1 MRLYKFFL
9 LSLSLFLTISCAANM
24 ADTRGNILSSEVKSV
39 ELKKVD
45 ENRYNILVE
54 GDEGLNFQIY
64 YSKSPYK
71 ISIFASDA
79 MLSSEVMKYKYND
92 DLIEKVVSFIDNQGG
107 VIEVYFKEDI
117 EYKVNEKLGKLDVEI
132 SKVSRDIKALGRSGL
147 DFKAADFEDINVAK
161 NVYEIKNFSDN
172 NQLLLKIKLDGVVRY
187 DYGYI
192 DDNLL
197 YIDLFDVQNKISAKR
212 LSGYGLVK
220 DIRVGS
226 YYPPQKVRFLVNMK
240 YSLPIFAGQN
250 GSYLIVSNEVNNVP
264 QDVKYL
270 VDVES
275 ISVKKYQ
282 SIIVKTIGR
291 PVYTK
296 KVVDGNL
303 VLEFSEDVKALS
315 TVKNIMSFENL
326 PFKRVRIGNVD
337 SKLSIVIVPNGEIY
351 AKVEKTPEGIMISGS
366 FDEFSRAE
374 EKLVPVLDDVKKGE
388 NAVYKYDKR
397 DLVTLSL
404 RDMDVREAIRLI
416 YYGRNKNIVF
426 GSEVKGTVSLYVK
439 DVPYRKALDVIY
451 NENQLVELEEDNIV
465 WIITKAKKDELEA
478 NKIKEAKQTEQ
489 QKELEPLI
497 TEIVPVNYTAASDY
511 KGVIE
516 SVLSKRGK
524 LQIEART
531 NSFVITDTKEN
542 IEKAKDLLSN
552 IDIPT
557 PQVTIEARIVEVFD
571 VNDVNIGIQW
581 GGKYS
586 NTFNTSH
593 SFPNT
598 VDVIGNTGATSPI
611 SGNNY
616 LVNLPIG
623 NPAGA
628 LAFSLGS
635 ISGKYALDVALSAL
649 EEENKAKTISSP
661 RVTTLDNQ
669 EAEIK
674 SGGTALIVPSGDN
687 TQAEEIDVGIKLKV
701 KPHITANKMVY
712 MEIEVEKSSLGQV
725 TANTA
730 TTEEKKAKTQVL
742 LASGETTVIGGIYE
756 DEKRNITTGIP
767 GLSKI
772 PFFGWLFKSRNTITT
787 KRELLVFL
795 TPQVVGQD

>member
-1 MRLYKFFL
+1 MKFYKFIL
-9 LSLSLFLTISCAANM
+9 LALSLFLSISCAVNKS
-24 ADTRGNILSSEVKSV
+24 DTRGNILGNKIKSL
-39 ELKKVD
+39 EIKKGD
-45 ENRYNILVE
+45 ENRYHILAE
-54 GDEGLNFQIY
+54 GDRELEFQVY

-71 ISIFASDA
+71 ISIFARDA
-79 MLSSEVMKYKYND
+79 EPSEEVLKYKYND
-92 DLIEKVVSFIDNQGG
+92 DLIEKIVSFIDNQGL

-117 EYKVNEKLGKLDVEI
+117 EYKIAEKVGKVDIEI
-132 SKVSRDIKALGRSGL
+132 SKIGRDIKSLGASGL

-161 NVYEIKNFSDN
+161 NVLEINNFSDN
-172 NQLLLKIKLDGVVRY
+172 NQLLLKIKLDGIVRY

-197 YIDLFDVQNKISAKR
+197 YIDLFDVQNKIQEKK
-212 LSGYGLVK
+212 LPGSGIVK
-220 DIRVGS
+220 DIKIGS
-226 YYPPQKVRFLVNMK
+226 YYPPQKVRFLVNIK
-240 YSLPIFAGQN
+240 KSSVIFAGQN

-264 QDVKYL
+264 KEVKYITDL
-270 VDVES
+270 ES

-282 SIIVKTIGR
+282 SIIIKTIGR

-315 TVKNIMSFENL
+315 KVKNIMSFADL
-326 PFKRVRIGNVD
+326 PFMRVRIGNID

-351 AKVEKTPEGIMISGS
+351 AKVEKTPEGIMVSGS

-374 EKLVPVLDDVKKGE
+374 EKLIPVLDNKKAE
-388 NAVYKYDKR
+388 KVAYEYEKR

-404 RDMDVREAIRLI
+404 KDMDVREAIRLI

-426 GSEVKGTVSLYVK
+426 GSEVKGTVNLYVK
-439 DVPYRKALDVIY
+439 NVPFRKALNVIY
-451 NENQLVELEEDNIV
+451 TENDLVEIDEDNIV
-465 WIITKAKKDELEA
+465 WIITKAKKTALES
-478 NKIKEAKQTEQ
+478 AKVEEVKAAQQ
-489 QKELEPLI
+489 QKEVEPLI

-524 LQIEART
+524 LQIEIRT
-531 NSFVITDTKEN
+531 NSFVITDTKES
-542 IEKAKDLLSN
+542 IEKAKDLLAS

-557 PQVTIEARIVEVFD
+557 PQVTIEARIVEIFD

-586 NTFNTSH
+586 RTFNTSN

-598 VDVIGNTGATSPI
+598 IDVVGGTGGTSPV

-616 LVNLPIG
+616 LVNLPVG

-628 LAFSLGS
+628 LALTLGS

-661 RVTTLDNQ
+661 RITTLDNQ

-701 KPHITANKMVY
+701 KPHITANNMVY

-730 TTEEKKAKTQVL
+730 TTDEKKAKTQVL
-742 LASGETTVIGGIYE
+742 LASGDTTVIGGIYE
-756 DEKRNITTGIP
+756 DEKRTITSGVP

-795 TPQVVGQD
+795 TPQVVTQD

>member
-1 MRLYKFFL
+1 
-9 LSLSLFLTISCAANM
+9 
-24 ADTRGNILSSEVKSV
+24 
-39 ELKKVD
+39 
-45 ENRYNILVE
+45 
-54 GDEGLNFQIY
+54 
-64 YSKSPYK
+64 
-71 ISIFASDA
+71 
-79 MLSSEVMKYKYND
+79 
-92 DLIEKVVSFIDNQGG
+92 
-107 VIEVYFKEDI
+107 
-117 EYKVNEKLGKLDVEI
+117 
-132 SKVSRDIKALGRSGL
+132 
-147 DFKAADFEDINVAK
+147 
-161 NVYEIKNFSDN
+161 
-172 NQLLLKIKLDGVVRY
+172 
-187 DYGYI
+187 
-192 DDNLL
+192 
-197 YIDLFDVQNKISAKR
+197 
-212 LSGYGLVK
+212 
-220 DIRVGS
+220 
-226 YYPPQKVRFLVNMK
+226 
-240 YSLPIFAGQN
+240 
-250 GSYLIVSNEVNNVP
+250 VSNEVNNVP
-264 QDVKYL
+264 KEVKYITDL
-270 VDVES
+270 ES

-282 SIIVKTIGR
+282 SIIIKTIGR

-315 TVKNIMSFENL
+315 KVKNIMSFADL
-326 PFKRVRIGNVD
+326 PFMRVRIGNID

-351 AKVEKTPEGIMISGS
+351 AKVEKTPEGIMVSGS

-374 EKLVPVLDDVKKGE
+374 EKLIPVLDNKKAE
-388 NAVYKYDKR
+388 KVAYEYEKR

-404 RDMDVREAIRLI
+404 KDMDVREAIRLI

-426 GSEVKGTVSLYVK
+426 GSEVKGTVNLYVK
-439 DVPYRKALDVIY
+439 NVPFRKALNVIY
-451 NENQLVELEEDNIV
+451 TENDLVEIDEDNIV
-465 WIITKAKKDELEA
+465 WIITKAKKTALES
-478 NKIKEAKQTEQ
+478 AKVEEVKAAQQ
-489 QKELEPLI
+489 QKEVEPLI

-524 LQIEART
+524 LQIEIRT
-531 NSFVITDTKEN
+531 NSFVITDTKES
-542 IEKAKDLLSN
+542 IEKAKDLLAS

-557 PQVTIEARIVEVFD
+557 PQVTIEARIVEIFD

-586 NTFNTSH
+586 RTFNTSN

-598 VDVIGNTGATSPI
+598 IDVVGGTGGTSPV

-616 LVNLPIG
+616 LVNLPVG

-628 LAFSLGS
+628 LALTLGS

-661 RVTTLDNQ
+661 RITTLDNQ

-701 KPHITANKMVY
+701 KPHITANNMVY

-730 TTEEKKAKTQVL
+730 TTDEKKAKTQVL
-742 LASGETTVIGGIYE
+742 LASGDTTVIGGIYE
-756 DEKRNITTGIP
+756 DEKRTITSGVP

-795 TPQVVGQD
+795 TPQVVTQD

>member
-1 MRLYKFFL
+1 MKFYKFIL
-9 LSLSLFLTISCAANM
+9 LALSLFLSISCAVNKS
-24 ADTRGNILSSEVKSV
+24 DTRGNILGNKIESLEI
-39 ELKKVD
+39 KKGD
-45 ENRYNILVE
+45 ENRYHIIAE
-54 GDEGLNFQIY
+54 GDRELEFQVY

-71 ISIFASDA
+71 ISIFARDA
-79 MLSSEVMKYKYND
+79 EPSADVLKYKYND
-92 DLIEKVVSFIDNQGG
+92 DLIEKIVSFIDNQGL

-117 EYKVNEKLGKLDVEI
+117 EYKIAEKVGKVDIEI
-132 SKVSRDIKALGRSGL
+132 LKIGRDIKSLGASGL

-161 NVYEIKNFSDN
+161 NVLEINNFSDN
-172 NQLLLKIKLDGVVRY
+172 NQLLLKIKLDGIVRY

-197 YIDLFDVQNKISAKR
+197 YIDLFDVQNKIQEKK
-212 LSGYGLVK
+212 LPGSGIVK
-220 DIRVGS
+220 DIKIGS
-226 YYPPQKVRFLVNMK
+226 YYPPQKVRFLVNIK
-240 YSLPIFAGQN
+240 KSSVIFAGQN

-264 QDVKYL
+264 KEVKYITDL
-270 VDVES
+270 ES

-282 SIIVKTIGR
+282 SIIIKTIGR

-315 TVKNIMSFENL
+315 KVKNIMSFADL
-326 PFKRVRIGNVD
+326 PFMRVRIGNID

-351 AKVEKTPEGIMISGS
+351 AKVEKTPEGIMVSGS

-374 EKLVPVLDDVKKGE
+374 EKLIPVLDNKKAE
-388 NAVYKYDKR
+388 KVAYEYEKR

-404 RDMDVREAIRLI
+404 KDMDVREAIRLI

-426 GSEVKGTVSLYVK
+426 GSEVKGTVNLYVK
-439 DVPYRKALDVIY
+439 NVPFRKALNVIY
-451 NENQLVELEEDNIV
+451 TENDLVEIDEDNIV
-465 WIITKAKKDELEA
+465 WIITKAKKTALES
-478 NKIKEAKQTEQ
+478 AKVEEVKAAQQ
-489 QKELEPLI
+489 QKEVEPLI

-524 LQIEART
+524 LQIEIRT
-531 NSFVITDTKEN
+531 NSFVITDTKES
-542 IEKAKDLLSN
+542 IEKAKDLLAS

-557 PQVTIEARIVEVFD
+557 PQVTIEARIVEIFD

-586 NTFNTSH
+586 RTFNTSN

-598 VDVIGNTGATSPI
+598 IDVVGGTGGTSPV

-616 LVNLPIG
+616 LVNLPVG

-628 LAFSLGS
+628 LALTLGS

-661 RVTTLDNQ
+661 RITTLDNQ

-701 KPHITANKMVY
+701 KPHITANNMVY

-730 TTEEKKAKTQVL
+730 TTDEKKAKTQVL
-742 LASGETTVIGGIYE
+742 LASGDTTVIGGIYE
-756 DEKRNITTGIP
+756 DEKRTITSGVP

-795 TPQVVGQD
+795 TPQVVTQD

>member
-1 MRLYKFFL
+1 MKFYKFIL
-9 LSLSLFLTISCAANM
+9 LALSLFLSISCAVNKS
-24 ADTRGNILSSEVKSV
+24 DTRGNILGNKIESLEI
-39 ELKKVD
+39 KKGD
-45 ENRYNILVE
+45 ENRYHILAE
-54 GDEGLNFQIY
+54 GDRELEFQVY

-71 ISIFASDA
+71 ISIFARDA
-79 MLSSEVMKYKYND
+79 EPSEEVLKYKYND
-92 DLIEKVVSFIDNQGG
+92 DLIEKIVSFIDNQGL

-117 EYKVNEKLGKLDVEI
+117 EYKIAEKVGKVDIEI
-132 SKVSRDIKALGRSGL
+132 SKIGRDIKSLGASGL

-161 NVYEIKNFSDN
+161 NVLEINNFSDN
-172 NQLLLKIKLDGVVRY
+172 NQLLLKIKLDGIVRY

-197 YIDLFDVQNKISAKR
+197 YIDLFDVQNKIQEKK
-212 LSGYGLVK
+212 LPGSGIVK
-220 DIRVGS
+220 DIKIGS
-226 YYPPQKVRFLVNMK
+226 YYPPQKVRFLVNIK
-240 YSLPIFAGQN
+240 KSSVIFAGQN

-264 QDVKYL
+264 KEVKYITDL
-270 VDVES
+270 ES

-282 SIIVKTIGR
+282 SIIIKTIGR

-315 TVKNIMSFENL
+315 KVKNIMSFADL
-326 PFKRVRIGNVD
+326 PFMRVRIGNID

-351 AKVEKTPEGIMISGS
+351 AKVEKTPEGIMVSGS

-374 EKLVPVLDDVKKGE
+374 EKLIPVLDNKKAE
-388 NAVYKYDKR
+388 KVAYEYEKR

-404 RDMDVREAIRLI
+404 KDMDVREAIRLI

-426 GSEVKGTVSLYVK
+426 GSEVKGTVNLYVK
-439 DVPYRKALDVIY
+439 NVPFRKALNVIY
-451 NENQLVELEEDNIV
+451 TENDLVEIDEDNIV
-465 WIITKAKKDELEA
+465 WIITKAKKTALES
-478 NKIKEAKQTEQ
+478 AKVEEVKAAQQ
-489 QKELEPLI
+489 QKEVEPLI

-524 LQIEART
+524 LQIEIRT
-531 NSFVITDTKEN
+531 NSFVITDTKES
-542 IEKAKDLLSN
+542 IEKAKDLLAS

-557 PQVTIEARIVEVFD
+557 PQVTIEARIVEIFD

-586 NTFNTSH
+586 RTFNTSN

-598 VDVIGNTGATSPI
+598 IDVVGGTGGTSPV

-616 LVNLPIG
+616 LVNLPVG

-628 LAFSLGS
+628 LALTLGS

-661 RVTTLDNQ
+661 RITTLDNQ

-701 KPHITANKMVY
+701 KPHITANNMVY

-730 TTEEKKAKTQVL
+730 TTDEKKAKTQVL
-742 LASGETTVIGGIYE
+742 LASGDTTVIGGIYE
-756 DEKRNITTGIP
+756 DEKRTITSGVP

-795 TPQVVGQD
+795 TPQVVTQD